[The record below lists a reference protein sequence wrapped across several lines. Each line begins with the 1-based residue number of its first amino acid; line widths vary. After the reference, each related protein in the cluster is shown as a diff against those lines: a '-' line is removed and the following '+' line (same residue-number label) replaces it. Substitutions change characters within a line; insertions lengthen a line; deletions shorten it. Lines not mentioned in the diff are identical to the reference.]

1 MKKKN
6 LFALLFIGLSFT
18 VSAAEKATVSAG
30 DVYEVDEATQSLKVS
45 WSGGSKIVD
54 GVIGD
59 KGEVTRDFVD
69 FNGTKALHYEN
80 LASSTPFEAYFT
92 LSRQGDNVVVDC
104 IYANI
109 RNDRNGILINK
120 AVCDLNRPLAE
131 DYEESIYEFS
141 DEWKNAS
148 GKVSIE
154 SLGKTPA
161 VALNVDEAQYKDIH
175 LVRTYKSK
183 DDLVSKSPSVAVT
196 QGSIRHQFSSGTIFS
211 VYKVSDLKSPRYLE
225 VAAKGI
231 EESFTRYDYEAL
243 KALLK

>member
-6 LFALLFIGLSFT
+6 LFVLLFIGLSFS

-30 DVYEVDEATQSLKVS
+30 DVYEVDESTQSLKIS

-92 LSRQGDNVVVDC
+92 LGRQGDNVVVDC

-141 DEWKNAS
+141 DEWKNAT

-175 LVRTYKSK
+175 LVRTYKSQ
-183 DDLVSKSPSVAVT
+183 DDLVSKSPLVT
-196 QGSIRHQFSSGTIFS
+196 VKQGSIQHKFNDGAIFS
-211 VYKVSDLKSPRYLE
+211 VYKASDLISPQYLE
-225 VAAKGI
+225 VAEKGI
-231 EESFTRYDYEAL
+231 EKAFTRYDYEGL

>member
-6 LFALLFIGLSFT
+6 LFVLLFIGLSFT
-18 VSAAEKATVSAG
+18 VSAAEKATVSTG

-45 WSGGSKIVD
+45 WSGGSKIVE

-120 AVCDLNRPLAE
+120 AVCDLNRQLVE

-141 DEWKNAS
+141 DEWKNIA
-148 GKVSIE
+148 GRISIE
-154 SLGKTPA
+154 SLNRTPS

-175 LVRTYKSK
+175 LVRTYKSQ
-183 DDLVSKSPSVAVT
+183 DDLVSKSPSGAVK
-196 QGSIRHQFSSGTIFS
+196 QGSTQHQFNSDAIFS
-211 VYKVSDLKSPRYLE
+211 VYKASDLKSPQYLE
-225 VAAKGI
+225 VAEKGI
-231 EESFTRYDYEAL
+231 EKTFTRYDYEGL

>member
-141 DEWKNAS
+141 DEWKNAT

-154 SLGKTPA
+154 
-161 VALNVDEAQYKDIH
+161 ALNVDEAQYKDIH

-183 DDLVSKSPSVAVT
+183 GDLVSKSPSVAVT

>member
-6 LFALLFIGLSFT
+6 LFVLLFIGLSFT
-18 VSAAEKATVSAG
+18 VSAAEKATVSTG

-45 WSGGSKIVD
+45 WSGGSKIVE

-92 LSRQGDNVVVDC
+92 LSRQGGNVVVDC

-120 AVCDLNRPLAE
+120 AVCDLNRQLVE

-141 DEWKNAS
+141 DEWKNIA
-148 GKVSIE
+148 GRISIE
-154 SLGKTPA
+154 SLNRTPS

-175 LVRTYKSK
+175 LVRTYKSQ
-183 DDLVSKSPSVAVT
+183 DDLVSKSPSGAVK
-196 QGSIRHQFSSGTIFS
+196 QGSTQHQFNSDVIFS
-211 VYKVSDLKSPRYLE
+211 VYKASDLKSPQYLE
-225 VAAKGI
+225 VAEKGI
-231 EESFTRYDYEAL
+231 EKTFTRYDYESL